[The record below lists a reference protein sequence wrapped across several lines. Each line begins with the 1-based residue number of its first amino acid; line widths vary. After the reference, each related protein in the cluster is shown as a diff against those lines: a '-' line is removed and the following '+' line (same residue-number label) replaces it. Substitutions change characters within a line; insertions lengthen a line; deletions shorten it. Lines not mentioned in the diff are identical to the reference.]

1 MVNTKKIKVG
11 IIGFGRMGNKYL
23 TQLLKNGRYDVT
35 YICDVCEEARQYAA
49 KQVPQATIVAD
60 EDLVFNHPTV
70 QAAAP
75 CPLAN

>member
-35 YICDVCEEARQYAA
+35 YIFFVF
-49 KQVPQATIVAD
+49 TIRSC
-60 EDLVFNHPTV
+60 F
-70 QAAAP
+70 
-75 CPLAN
+75 